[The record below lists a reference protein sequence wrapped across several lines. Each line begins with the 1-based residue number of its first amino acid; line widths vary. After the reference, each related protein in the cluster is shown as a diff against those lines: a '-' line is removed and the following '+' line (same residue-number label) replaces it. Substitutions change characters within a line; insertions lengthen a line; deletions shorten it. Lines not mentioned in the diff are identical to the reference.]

1 MNKAELVETIA
12 KETGLTKSDSEAALE
27 AFMKTVVRG
36 AKKEPVGLVGFGT
49 FKYVKSK
56 ARAGVNPQTGEKIK
70 IPAKTSLKFKASKNL
85 KY

>member
-12 KETGLTKSDSEAALE
+12 KETGLTKVDAEGALE
-27 AFMKTVVRG
+27 AFMKTIIRG
-36 AKKEPVGLVGFGT
+36 AKKDPVSLVGFGA

-70 IPAKTSLKFKASKNL
+70 IPAKTTLKFKASKNP